1 MNRKGWCF
9 ETSLN
14 TENWFTG
21 PSYMLLHFGW
31 PCDLSEEGLRVCY
44 LMVMVA
50 QADADGATG
59 AGQDGC
65 HGVEVN

>member
-1 MNRKGWCF
+1 MYRDKSQYW
-9 ETSLN
+9 ELIYRSR
-14 TENWFTG
+14 
-21 PSYMLLHFGW
+21 LHFGW
-31 PCDLSEEGLRVCY
+31 ACDLSVEGLRVCY
-44 LMVMVA
+44 LMVMVV